1 MSTPTAREFAFAT
14 ETDLGG
20 REPYEAFCRATG
32 LDPVP
37 GGWGLLMV
45 DGPAGR
51 QTFVTDDV
59 EYVRALRDGSKAP
72 GLLGG
77 LQIPPGTFP
86 LVRDGW
92 PDEWA

>member
-20 REPYEAFCRATG
+20 AGKYRAFCRATG

-37 GGWGLLMV
+37 GGYGMLMV
-45 DGPAGR
+45 DGPSGP

-59 EYVRALRDGSKAP
+59 EYVRALRAASKAP

-77 LQIPPGTFP
+77 MEIPPGKFP

-92 PDEWA
+92 PDDWA